1 MKDCKMAA
9 CHFLHMLSEFRCYFL
24 AFWLAGILGITLAAG
39 SEVLAEEY
47 AEEYAQEDG
56 GDEEWVEEIPD
67 SYYYP
72 IETNELTGWP
82 QGPMIEA
89 ASAAVMDMDSGA
101 FLYSKNATAK
111 QYPASTTKIMTTLL
125 LVENCNLDETIT
137 FSEIVFDLEEG
148 SSHLGIHPGE
158 EMTLRDC
165 AYGIMLA
172 SANDIA
178 NGVAEY
184 MGGSLAGF
192 ADMMNARAAE
202 LGCVNTHFSNPH
214 GLYSDDHYTCAYDMA
229 LIGRAAYSN
238 PIFREI
244 AGTTYYE
251 IPETNLTDEIRYL
264 VQHHKMT
271 RSSEEEYYR
280 DWCTGGKTGY
290 TEACLNTLVTFGEKD
305 GQRLVGVIL
314 RVNGAGKA
322 YLETAQ
328 IMEYGFQNFCTEN
341 ISIEGTNTSFYAIMG
356 LDYPGGAGHFQ
367 SPVWQRNASSDTYLT
382 VTTPNGLSRR
392 SLTREVFRSDHS
404 LERTIAYSY
413 EGWPMGTARG
423 TFYPIAAP
431 AMLYLERTSPFLELN
446 RSISGS
452 GDPVAVIPV
461 SSLKEAAGRVGE
473 MAVSGYEAIRR
484 YSGDNLLLIV
494 AVAAVLL
501 LILILLGM
509 VLIFRANSG
518 RRLKKRRQQEEEELR
533 RKEEEIDRMTTAE
546 IEAELREAMKAEH
559 LRQDEG
565 DFQAGQNWPGDMP

>member
-1 MKDCKMAA
+1 MASRRY
-9 CHFLHMLSEFRCYFL
+9 LQIISVFRCYFL
-24 AFWLAGILGITLAAG
+24 AFCLAGVLVGFWPG
-39 SEVLAEEY
+39 SIPVRAEEY
-47 AEEYAQEDG
+47 AEDYAEDNG

-72 IETNELTGWP
+72 IETNALTGWP

-244 AGTTYYE
+244 VGTTYYE

-271 RSSEEEYYR
+271 RSAEEEYYR

-341 ISIEGTNTSFYAIMG
+341 ISIEGTNKSFYAIMG
-356 LDYPGGAGHFQ
+356 LDYPGEAGRFQ

-382 VTTPNGLSRR
+382 VTTPVGFSKN
-392 SLTREVFRSDHS
+392 SLTHEVFRSGRS

-423 TFYPIAAP
+423 TFYPVAAP

-446 RSISGS
+446 RSISQAS
-452 GDPVAVIPV
+452 EPAIPIRAD
-461 SSLKEAAGRVGE
+461 SLLEAAARVE
-473 MAVSGYEAIRR
+473 EIAASGFEVIKR
-484 YSGDNLLLIV
+484 YSGDNLILVV
-494 AVAAVLL
+494 AFAAVLL
-501 LILILLGM
+501 LILIILGM
-509 VLIFRANSG
+509 VLVFRANSG
-518 RRLKKRRQQEEEELR
+518 RRLKKRREQEQEELR

-546 IEAELREAMKAEH
+546 IEAELREAMRAEH
-559 LRQDEG
+559 QRNEG
-565 DFQAGQNWPGDMP
+565 NL